1 MLKTSLDLPLEA
13 VRPLPGV
20 MQARYTGQ
28 HLEVE
33 THQPNETL
41 AALGKL
47 AEKHGKPLGDISLRQ
62 PNLEDVFLHLT
73 GRILEA

>member
-1 MLKTSLDLPLEA
+1 MIKTDLDLPLE
-13 VRPLPGV
+13 VVQPLPGV

-33 THQPNETL
+33 TRQPSETL
-41 AALGKL
+41 GELGRL
-47 AEKHGKPLGDISLRQ
+47 AVQHGLRLGDVTVRQ

-73 GRILEA
+73 GHSLEA